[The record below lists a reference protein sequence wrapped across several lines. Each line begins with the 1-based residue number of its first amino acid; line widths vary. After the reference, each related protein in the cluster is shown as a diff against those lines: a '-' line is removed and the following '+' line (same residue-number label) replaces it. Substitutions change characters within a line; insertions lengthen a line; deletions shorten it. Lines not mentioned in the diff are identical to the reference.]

1 MRLKPRGGGLSR
13 PRLSDR
19 LLVLLQHAIPQHL
32 LSRWAHK
39 ATRCKLRWWK
49 NTLIRW
55 FTRFYHVDMSI
66 AKEPERDS
74 YPDFNSFFTRE
85 LRSGVRTLARNAGS
99 VIAPVDGWVSEIGDI
114 QGDGITQAK
123 GRRFTLSQL
132 LGGDPGLA
140 KDFRDGSFTTLYLS
154 PREYHRVHMPIGGRL
169 REMVYIPGRLFA
181 VNPRSVRIVNGL
193 FARNE
198 RVVSV
203 FDTDAGLLA
212 LIMVGAIF
220 VGSMDT
226 VWHGAVTPARARTT
240 RRWCYDGGAVHLD
253 KGAEVGRFNMGS
265 TVILL
270 FKQGAVRWSETLSA
284 GERIQMGQSIAT
296 LTPAL

>member
-1 MRLKPRGGGLSR
+1 
-13 PRLSDR
+13 
-19 LLVLLQHAIPQHL
+19 AIPQHV
-32 LSRWAHK
+32 LSRLMHK

-49 NTLIRW
+49 STLIGW
-55 FTRFYHVDMSI
+55 FTRFYGVDMSI

-85 LRSGVRTLARNAGS
+85 LRPGARTLARNPGS

-123 GRRFTLSQL
+123 GKRFTTLQL
-132 LGGDPGLA
+132 LGGDPELA
-140 KDFRDGSFTTLYLS
+140 KHFRGGSFTTLYLS
-154 PREYHRVHMPIGGRL
+154 PREYHRVHMPVAGRL

-181 VNPRSVRIVNGL
+181 VNPRSVRVVNRL

-198 RVVSV
+198 RIASV
-203 FDTDAGLLA
+203 FDTDVGLMA
-212 LIMVGAIF
+212 LIMIGAIF

-226 VWHGAVTPARARTT
+226 IWHGAVTPTRARTP
-240 RRWCYDGGAVHLD
+240 RRWHYEGDAVHLD

-270 FKQGAVRWSETLSA
+270 FTQGVVRWSGTLAS
-284 GERIQMGQSIAT
+284 GECIQMGQSIGT
-296 LTPAL
+296 FTPLP

>member
-1 MRLKPRGGGLSR
+1 MRLKPRGG
-13 PRLSDR
+13 RLVPARLADR
-19 LLVLLQHAIPQHL
+19 LFVVPQHGIPQHL
-32 LSRWAHK
+32 LSRLVHR

-49 NTLIRW
+49 NTLIAW
-55 FTRFYHVDMSI
+55 FTRFYGVDMSI
-66 AKEPERDS
+66 AKEPGRDS

-85 LRSGVRTLARNAGS
+85 LRVGTRTLAREAGS

-132 LGGDPGLA
+132 LGGAPELTQH
-140 KDFRDGSFTTLYLS
+140 FRDGSFTTLYLS
-154 PREYHRVHMPIGGRL
+154 PKDYHRVHMPVGGRL

-181 VNPRSVRIVNGL
+181 VNPRSVRVVNSL

-198 RVVSV
+198 RIVSL
-203 FDTDAGLLA
+203 FDTDAGLMA

-226 VWHGAVTPARARTT
+226 VWHGAVTPTRARTT
-240 RRWCYDGGAVHLD
+240 RRWCYEGGSVHLD
-253 KGAEVGRFNMGS
+253 KGAELGRFNMGS

-270 FKQGAVRWSETLSA
+270 FTRGAVRWSDALSP
-284 GERIQMGQSIAT
+284 GECIQMGQPIGT
-296 LTPAL
+296 FTPSP

>member
-1 MRLKPRGGGLSR
+1 MARARLTE
-13 PRLSDR
+13 R
-19 LLVLLQHAIPQHL
+19 LLVWPQHAIPQHL
-32 LSRWAHK
+32 LSRLVYK

-49 NTLIRW
+49 NTLIAW
-55 FTRFYHVDMSI
+55 FTRFYDVDLSI

-74 YPDFNSFFTRE
+74 HPDFNSFFTRE
-85 LRSGVRTLARNAGS
+85 LRPGVRILAREAGS
-99 VIAPVDGWVSEIGDI
+99 VIAPVDGWVSEIGNI
-114 QGDGITQAK
+114 LGDGITQAK

-132 LGGDPGLA
+132 LGGDLELA
-140 KDFRDGSFTTLYLS
+140 EHFRDGSFTTLYLS
-154 PREYHRVHMPIGGRL
+154 PRDYHRVHMPVGGRL

-181 VNPRSVRIVNGL
+181 VNPRSVRVVSSL

-198 RVVSV
+198 RIVSL
-203 FDTDAGLLA
+203 FDTDAGLMA

-226 VWHGAVTPARARTT
+226 VWHGAVTPARTRTL
-240 RRWCYDGGAVHLD
+240 RRWHYERDTVCLD

-270 FKQGAVRWSETLSA
+270 FKQGAVRWSDTLSP
-284 GERIQMGQSIAT
+284 GERIQMGQSIGAF
-296 LTPAL
+296 TPSR